1 MRTVYGAIALFTVAA
16 IIGISGPVLAADPAQ
31 SDFDACNREAQSA
44 NPSASVAAGTSGS
57 TSTGGGSSSPG
68 SIGSS
73 PSGSMGAGSSATAPT
88 GSDSS
93 LRGIAAAGM
102 NDPAY
107 QQAYRDCLT
116 RRGF

>member
-1 MRTVYGAIALFTVAA
+1 
-16 IIGISGPVLAADPAQ
+16 
-31 SDFDACNREAQSA
+31 
-44 NPSASVAAGTSGS
+44 
-57 TSTGGGSSSPG
+57 
-68 SIGSS
+68 
-73 PSGSMGAGSSATAPT
+73 MGAGSGAASST

-102 NDPAY
+102 SDPAY